1 MKNNMMKNLLWGA
14 VKFGQGVEVDH
25 TQQTNKEL
33 MEIMDG
39 EFNIIFEHLSH
50 YYDVSAEEGFK
61 EANKRFPE
69 LVKRFPHVTKV
80 LSIYLHA

>member
-1 MKNNMMKNLLWGA
+1 MKNLLWGA

-39 EFNIIFEHLSH
+39 NEFDLHIENLENYYEFNSK
-50 YYDVSAEEGFK
+50 EGFK
-61 EANKRFPE
+61 VANEKYAE
-69 LVKRFPHVTKV
+69 LVSRFPHITKV
-80 LSIYLHA
+80 LTIYLHA